1 MKRLIY
7 APLALAIFL
16 GMIAGQGHA
25 AEAASL
31 PCSAS
36 AGHVTVVVE
45 HSPAVTDGNI
55 QQRCVGIDGSSA
67 TAQTVL
73 SSSDLESAS
82 AGGELCQVDNE
93 PTSFTS
99 PCLQPSDPYYWAIF
113 FSINGKSWQY
123 SSYGIS
129 TLQLSS
135 GESLGLRYETGSS
148 VPVLPS
154 IACPPPA
161 SSAQSLSSNR
171 SLSAS
176 SGAAPLKQTASAPS
190 SAAHVAPTNQPLQ
203 TKTPTGAV
211 LAIHSVAADPHPL
224 SNGGAINWTIL
235 FACLAGGGLL
245 GLGSVQVARR

>member
-1 MKRLIY
+1 MKRLIF

-16 GMIAGQGHA
+16 GVAVGPGRA
-25 AEAASL
+25 VKAASL

-45 HSPAVTDGNI
+45 HSPMVEDGDTV
-55 QQRCVGIDGSSA
+55 QRCVGIDGSSA

-73 SSSDLESAS
+73 NNSGLESAS

-93 PTSFTS
+93 PASFTS
-99 PCLQPSDPYYWAIF
+99 PCLQPSNPYYWAIF
-113 FSINGKSWQY
+113 FSTNGKSWQY
-123 SSYGIS
+123 SSYGVS

-135 GESLGLRYETGSS
+135 GEALGLRYETGSS
-148 VPVLPS
+148 VPTLPS

-161 SSAQSLSSNR
+161 TPVQPLSSNH
-171 SLSAS
+171 
-176 SGAAPLKQTASAPS
+176 SGSVGSGTTPLKQTASATS
-190 SAAHVAPTNQPLQ
+190 SPAHVVPTNQPLQ

-211 LAIHSVAADPHPL
+211 LAIHTAAASHPP